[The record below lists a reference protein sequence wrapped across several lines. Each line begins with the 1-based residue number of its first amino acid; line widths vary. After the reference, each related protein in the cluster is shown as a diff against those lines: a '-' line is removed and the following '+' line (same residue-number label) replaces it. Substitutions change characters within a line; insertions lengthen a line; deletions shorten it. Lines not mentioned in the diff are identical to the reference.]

1 MDDKIKIDRG
11 ILHILDIENG
21 MPIFSDEFLEEDE
34 ASLDFIYAHILN
46 LIDDLKVKKLFFK
59 EDTNEIRKISE
70 KLKLNEEYFLE
81 ATKNVG
87 QIFYDLMDK
96 HIEISSGD
104 YIFVKFEMNGDP
116 CFGMFKF
123 PYRESYIHY
132 VESKDGIQQNKIIRQ
147 MTTLPGLKQKIGE
160 CFIINLETLEVYL
173 KEKKVEID
181 GEKRY
186 YLSEL
191 VLEVEEGKSTYE
203 KMKQCEQTMKSVVK
217 KYCDDEQKAMQ
228 KFKSEMSKKA
238 FEDEE
243 IVFEEIVDEVFKE
256 QHEIKEICKDEMEK
270 KGLLKDKIEVNEP
283 VQKTLTKKH
292 KILIDEG
299 IEIKLPVEYLDRQD
313 KIEILNNP
321 DGSLSFVIKN
331 INKIK

>member
-21 MPIFSDEFLEEDE
+21 MPIFSDNFLEDDE
-34 ASLDFIYAHILN
+34 ASLDFVYAHILN
-46 LIDDLKVKKLFFK
+46 LIDDLKVKKLFFRE
-59 EDTNEIRKISE
+59 EDNKVRIIAE
-70 KLKLNEEYFLE
+70 KLSEDGEYFLE
-81 ATKNVG
+81 ATKEIG
-87 QIFYDLMDK
+87 QIFYGLLDK
-96 HIEISSGD
+96 YVDISAGD
-104 YIFVKFEMNGDP
+104 YIFVKFDMNGDP

-123 PYRESYIHY
+123 PYKESYIHY
-132 VESKDGIQQNKIIRQ
+132 VESSENGQQNKIIRQ

-160 CFIINLETLEVYL
+160 CFIINLNTLEVYL
-173 KEKKVEID
+173 KEKKCEID

-228 KFKSEMSKKA
+228 KFKSEMSRKA

-243 IVFEEIVDEVFKE
+243 IVFEEIVDAVFKE
-256 QHEIKEICKDEMEK
+256 QHEIKEICKDEMDK
-270 KGLLKDKIEVNEP
+270 KGLLKDKIEVSEP

-313 KIEILNNP
+313 KIEIINNP
-321 DGSLSFVIKN
+321 DGSLSFIIKN